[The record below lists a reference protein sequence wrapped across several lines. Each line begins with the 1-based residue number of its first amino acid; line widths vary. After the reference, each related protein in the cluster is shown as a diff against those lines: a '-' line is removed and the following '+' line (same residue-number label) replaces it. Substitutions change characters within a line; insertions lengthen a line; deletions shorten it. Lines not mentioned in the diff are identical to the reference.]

1 MSHASSRRIPVG
13 NPTRGKERKESGMRK
28 HEHLI
33 YAGILFLAVAA
44 ASLPRVAVAQA
55 GGERTLWV
63 NGPVGR
69 LRVSDGGG
77 GGVPVVFVHSLA
89 GNRSQWSDQLSH
101 VRRTRRAVA
110 FDLRG
115 HGESDSPAGADYSLE
130 GAAGDI
136 QAVVDGLGLEEFVL
150 VGHSFGGGAVA
161 VYAGMH
167 PQKVRALLFVDP
179 IGDQRSIR
187 MQIDMLVQFL
197 ESPSFH
203 ATAGAYYEG
212 ILTNAAPSVR
222 ESVLSALGQT
232 SQEAIVG
239 AFKSIAAFDPIA
251 KLEPFSGPMLTVISD
266 LNNFPTSLHNVIPNL
281 PSQLISGTS
290 HWLHMDKPDE
300 FNSELD
306 RFLASVR

>member
-1 MSHASSRRIPVG
+1 
-13 NPTRGKERKESGMRK
+13 MRK

-33 YAGILFLAVAA
+33 YASILFLAVAA
-44 ASLPRVAVAQA
+44 TGFSQVAVAQA

-63 NGPVGR
+63 NGAAGR
-69 LRVSDGGG
+69 LRVSDGGD

-89 GNRSQWSDQLSH
+89 GNRSQWSDQLAH
-101 VRRTRRAVA
+101 LRRTRRAVA

-115 HGESDSPAGADYSLE
+115 HGESESPVGADYSLE
-130 GAAGDI
+130 GTAADI
-136 QAVVDGLGLEEFVL
+136 QAVVDALGLDEFVL

-167 PQKVRALLFVDP
+167 PDRVRALLFVDP
-179 IGDQRSIR
+179 IGDQRSVS
-187 MQIDMLVQFL
+187 MQLDMLVQLL
-197 ESPSFH
+197 ESPSFQ

-212 ILTNAAPSVR
+212 ILTNASSSVR
-222 ESVLSALGQT
+222 ESVLSALNQT

-239 AFKSIAAFDPIA
+239 AFKSIAVFDPVA
-251 KLEPFSGPMLTVISD
+251 NLEPFSGPMLTVISD
-266 LNNFPTSLHNVIPNL
+266 LNNFPTSLHNVVPDL
-281 PSQLISGTS
+281 PSQLITGTS